1 MTLSDNSQTSHSL
14 FKDPVHISVAIAEWL
29 ASLSDNKTSN
39 DNKIDN
45 PTP

>member
-14 FKDPVHISVAIAEWL
+14 SKDPVHISVAIAEWF
-29 ASLSDNKTSN
+29 ASLGDNKTNN
-39 DNKIDN
+39 DNKTDN

>member
-1 MTLSDNSQTSHSL
+1 MTIL

-29 ASLSDNKTSN
+29 ASLSDNKTNN